1 MQKEVTII
9 GGGII
14 GLFCAYYLNKAGH
27 AVRLIEASDTLKGAS
42 MINAGLFCPSHFI
55 PLASPGMIAQSFKW
69 ILNPSS
75 PLYVKPRWNTGFFKW
90 GYHFALNANQKNV
103 DKSQIPL
110 YNITLYGKSLFEK
123 FLTEVGVEKN
133 VYSNKGL
140 LMVYSTAIAEK
151 KERIIAEKAET
162 IGLEAKLL
170 NRDQLLEIEPSVGEK
185 VRGAVHFTGDSHST
199 PKAVVDFLLEY
210 LTQNGVSL
218 HFGEKVEEMVLTNGK
233 ISKIKTNLSTYDT
246 DEVVLAA
253 GAWSSGIARMMG
265 IRLML
270 EAGKGY
276 KMDLNVNHTI
286 QYPSILIEPQV
297 AITPM
302 KGFLRVTGRME
313 LMGLDTSI
321 RKRGID
327 SLALAA
333 GTFYKGL
340 EVTKSNMAGAE
351 YGFRPLTPDGLPYI
365 GRSLK
370 VKNLCIATGHG
381 MLGWS
386 MATATG
392 KLIAEIIGNETP
404 SLPLDSFHPDR
415 KL

>member
-14 GLFCAYYLNKAGH
+14 GLFCAYYLHKSGH
-27 AVRLIEASDTLKGAS
+27 SVRLIEASDTVKGAS

-55 PLASPGMIAQSFKW
+55 PLASPGMIMQSFKW

-90 GYHFALNANQKNV
+90 GYHFAMNANQKNV
-103 DKSQIPL
+103 DKSMIPL
-110 YNITLYGKSLFEK
+110 YNITLYGKTLFED
-123 FLTEVGVEKN
+123 FLTHEEVEN
-133 VYSNKGL
+133 DVYSKRGL
-140 LMVYSTAIAEK
+140 LMIYNTETAER
-151 KERIIAEKAET
+151 KESLIAEKAAT
-162 IGLEAKLL
+162 IGLDAKSL
-170 NRDQLLEIEPSVGEK
+170 NREQLLEIEPSIGDK

-199 PKAVVDFLLEY
+199 PKSVVDSLLDY
-210 LTQNGVSL
+210 LKNNGVSL
-218 HFGEKVEEMVLTNGK
+218 HFGERVIDIVLSNGK
-233 ISKIKTNLSTYDT
+233 ISKIKTNLSIYSP

-253 GAWSSGIARMMG
+253 GAWSSGIAKMMG
-265 IRLML
+265 IHLML

-276 KMDLNVNHTI
+276 KMDLNVNHSI
-286 QYPSILIEPQV
+286 QNPAILIEPQV

-302 KGFLRVTGRME
+302 KGFLRITGRME
-313 LMGLDTSI
+313 LMGLDTTI

-327 SLALAA
+327 SLAVAA
-333 GTFYKGL
+333 GTYYKGL
-340 EVTKSNMAGAE
+340 SVTKSNIEGAE
-351 YGFRPLTPDGLPYI
+351 CGFRPLTPDGLPYI

-370 VKNLCIATGHG
+370 VNNLCIATGHG
-381 MLGWS
+381 MLGWT

-392 KLIAEIIGNETP
+392 KLIAETIDGESP
-404 SLPLDSFHPDR
+404 SLSMESFLPDR